1 MKKIRPL
8 ALGLM
13 LSAFLGSCTLSH
25 TVIVTNNP
33 VGSKTGSMK
42 SGTADADAGVT
53 YSQTMKNGRI
63 SKAGVAEYKLK
74 NYVFIMKEYM
84 VVTGE

>member
-1 MKKIRPL
+1 MKRFKPI
-8 ALGLM
+8 AFGIV

-25 TVIVTNNP
+25 SVVVTNNP
-33 VGSKTGSMK
+33 VGSKTGKMK

-53 YSQTMKNGRI
+53 FSQTMKNGRI
-63 SKAGVAEYKLK
+63 TKAGIAEYKMK
-74 NYVFIMKEYM
+74 NYVFLIKEYM

>member
-1 MKKIRPL
+1 M
-8 ALGLM
+8 GM
-13 LSAFLGSCTLSH
+13 FLTSCTLSH

-33 VGSKTGSMK
+33 VGTKTGTMK
-42 SGTADADAGVT
+42 SGTADADSGVT

-63 SKAGVAEYKLK
+63 SKAGIAEYKMK
-74 NYVFIMKEYM
+74 NYVFLIKEYM